1 METNRT
7 IEELIAVL
15 ESAVAVSVIEDR
27 IVTVEV
33 ADFGTAQGLLEEMDY
48 EVDSV
53 DTDAG
58 REVWGWTESTP
69 DGEMDWR
76 LLLVKCN

>member
-58 REVWGWTESTP
+58 RDVWGWTKGCPPEP
-69 DGEMDWR
+69 AIR
-76 LLLVKCN
+76 L